1 MVSTHVVGV
10 ALSMSVVATRLGF
23 MLWPR
28 KVKRSELEADGANPE
43 AARGRRRRRRS
54 KGKRR

>member
-28 KVKRSELEADGANPE
+28 KVKRSELEAEESAPGAGGG
-43 AARGRRRRRRS
+43 RKRRRRTKGRRR
-54 KGKRR
+54 